1 MNKAKALLLSSR
13 PWSFPMTIGSVLV
26 GSLLAARSGGLDL
39 LNTLLVT
46 VGVVFLHAA
55 TNLTNDYFD
64 FQEEVD
70 KRGSPTTRYRDQPL
84 VEGWFDPSE
93 LKVYVLVMYL
103 IGAAIGGYLTY
114 VAGPMIVAFGL
125 LGVAASYFY
134 TGGVSYKYLGWGE
147 VAVFLIW
154 GPLMVMGA
162 YYVQAEKLALAPV
175 LVSIPLGL
183 LVALTL
189 LANNIRDRE
198 YDREAGVTTV
208 ANLLDKTDAI
218 VVYLLLVVGT
228 YSILGYLVLDGVLS
242 PWGILGFLSF
252 PLAYQLLRT
261 FVQEVPD
268 DADARTAKLD
278 SLFSGLLTVSLIF
291 ELVL

>member
-39 LNTLLVT
+39 LNTLLVAA
-46 VGVVFLHAA
+46 GVVFLHAA

-64 FQEEVD
+64 FLEEVD

-84 VEGWFDPSE
+84 VEGWFNTSE
-93 LKVYVLVMYL
+93 LKVYVSVMYL
-103 IGAAIGGYLTY
+103 VGAGIGGYLTY
-114 VAGPMIVAFGL
+114 VAGPMILAFGL
-125 LGVAASYFY
+125 LGIAASYLY
-134 TGGVSYKYLGWGE
+134 TGGVGYKYLGWGE
-147 VAVFLIW
+147 IAVFVIW
-154 GPLMVMGA
+154 GPLMVTGA

-189 LANNIRDRE
+189 LANNIRDRD

-208 ANLLDKTDAI
+208 ANILDKTDAI
-218 VVYLLLVVGT
+218 VIYMLLVAGT
-228 YSILGYLVLDGVLS
+228 YSTLGYLVLDGVLS
-242 PWGILGFLSF
+242 PWGIIGFLSF
-252 PLAYQLLRT
+252 PLAYQLLKT

>member
-39 LNTLLVT
+39 LNTLLVA

-70 KRGSPTTRYRDQPL
+70 KKGSPTTRYRKQPL
-84 VEGWFDPSE
+84 VEGWFNTSE
-93 LKVYVLVMYL
+93 LKVYVSAMYL
-103 IGAAIGGYLTY
+103 VGAGIGGYLTY
-114 VAGPMIVAFGL
+114 VAGPMILAFGL

-134 TGGVSYKYLGWGE
+134 TGGVGYKYLGWGE
-147 VAVFLIW
+147 VAVFVIW
-154 GPLMVMGA
+154 GPLMVTGA
-162 YYVQAEKLALAPV
+162 YYVQAEKLALAPI

-189 LANNIRDRE
+189 LANNIRDRD

-208 ANLLDKTDAI
+208 ANILDKTDAI
-218 VVYLLLVVGT
+218 VIYMLLVVGT
-228 YSILGYLVLDGVLS
+228 YSILGYLVLGGVLS
-242 PWGILGFLSF
+242 AWGILSFLSF
-252 PLAYQLLRT
+252 PLAYQLLKT

-291 ELVL
+291 ELFL

>member
-39 LNTLLVT
+39 LNTLLVAA
-46 VGVVFLHAA
+46 GVVFLHAA

-64 FQEEVD
+64 FLEEVD

-103 IGAAIGGYLTY
+103 IGAAIGGYLAY

-147 VAVFLIW
+147 LAVFLIW
-154 GPLMVMGA
+154 GPLMVTGA
-162 YYVQAEKLALAPV
+162 YYVQAERLALAPV

-189 LANNIRDRE
+189 LANNIRDRD

-208 ANLLDKTDAI
+208 ANLVGKTDAI
-218 VVYLLLVVGT
+218 VVYMLLVVGT
-228 YSILGYLVLDGVLS
+228 YSSLGYLVLDGVLS

-252 PLAYQLLRT
+252 PMAYQLLRT